1 MSIHYYHELEIALDG
16 EVYQCSGELE
26 YEYNPGDR
34 GDWGSAPI
42 SAHASDIKVLTLDEV
57 TMDADNED
65 GYIWVEPSSELA
77 EKLCKYIVDTYEED
91 DSELVDEW
99 ETDAMELAASNR
111 YDEYV
116 ERMHDEY

>member
-1 MSIHYYHELEIALDG
+1 MSIHYYHDIPVQVDG
-16 EVYQCSGELE
+16 EIYQCSGELE
-26 YEYNPGDR
+26 YEYNPSDR

-42 SAHASDIKVLTLDEV
+42 SAHTSDIQVLTLDEV

-65 GYIWVEPSSELA
+65 GYIWVEPSSELS

-111 YDEYV
+111 HDAYV
-116 ERMHDEY
+116 ERMRDDY